1 MRIGIIGAGI
11 AGLSAA
17 IGLDQRGHEVTVFER
32 SFAPATTGAGLTL
45 FGNSF
50 EAFDFLGIGDE
61 IRAISTDC
69 MTSMTLGQRRPDGS
83 WLTKAPAAAYTS
95 MRTVHRRDLHERLT
109 ELLGSD
115 RIRYGVDARV
125 AADGSPSINTSG
137 ETVEVDLVIVADGI
151 HSRNRARLGLDPG
164 LHYSGYTAWRGVTHQ
179 PVDLQGCAGEALGR
193 GQIFGCIPLP
203 HDAVYWFATL
213 TTPAGGRNEDEKAA
227 LLSLFQGWHSPVS
240 ECIEAT
246 RAEDILRHDIHD
258 LARPL
263 RRYTRGSTA
272 LMGDAA
278 HAMTPNLAQG
288 AGQGIEDAATLV
300 LCLGEAEGTV
310 EAALARYSQLR
321 TRRANPIMRRS
332 RTAGRLFQMG
342 HPAFAAARNTLLKA
356 SPDRALLQVSKAL
369 HHWPQPR

>member
-11 AGLSAA
+11 AGLTAA
-17 IGLDQRGHEVTVFER
+17 IGLHHRGHEVTVFER
-32 SFAPATTGAGLTL
+32 SFAPTTTGAGLTL
-45 FGNSF
+45 FGNAF

-61 IRAISTDC
+61 IRAISTNCVTD
-69 MTSMTLGQRRPDGS
+69 MTLGQRRPDGS
-83 WLTKAPAAAYTS
+83 WLTKTPAAAYAS
-95 MRTVHRRDLHERLT
+95 MRTIHRRDLHERLST
-109 ELLGSD
+109 LLGSD
-115 RIRYGVDARV
+115 RIRYGLDARV
-125 AADGSPSINTSG
+125 ATDGSPAINTSG
-137 ETVEVDLVIVADGI
+137 ETIEVDLVIVADGI

-164 LHYSGYTAWRGVTHQ
+164 LHYSGYTAWRGVTHR
-179 PVDLQGCAGEALGR
+179 PVDLHSCAGETLGR
-193 GQIFGCIPLP
+193 GQIFGFIPLP

-227 LLSLFQGWHSPVS
+227 LRVLFEDWHSPVS

-246 RAEDILRHDIHD
+246 RAKDILRHDIHD

-263 RRYTRGSTA
+263 RQYVRGSTA

-300 LCLGEAEGTV
+300 LCLDQAEGKV
-310 EAALARYSQLR
+310 EAALARYSRLR

-332 RTAGRLFQMG
+332 RGAGRLFQTR
-342 HPAFAAARNTLLKA
+342 HPAFAAARNGLLKA
-356 SPDRALLQVSKAL
+356 SPDRALLQLSRTL
-369 HHWPQPR
+369 HHWPKPR